1 MYQPGEYEDKLVAL
15 APVLFNGAEMGGETG
30 MRAHCTD
37 QRLLWQMMWRKI
49 RGNRSKKCKKSFFF
63 FFIPM
68 ISKHDKHKDLRD
80 SNVTELMAA
89 LHEIRLFRLL
99 SALCFQNFQGNN
111 RKQQTQIFQQEIFPC
126 LKPFRN
132 DLQPSY

>member
-1 MYQPGEYEDKLVAL
+1 MQK
-15 APVLFNGAEMGGETG
+15 N
-30 MRAHCTD
+30 C
-37 QRLLWQMMWRKI
+37 
-49 RGNRSKKCKKSFFF
+49 FFF
-63 FFIPM
+63 FYIPM